1 MKATVLIDN
10 IADGALCGEWGLSIH
25 IDYNGTKVLLDTG
38 ASDKFAANA
47 KELNINLADVEYG
60 VLSHAHYDHADG
72 MESFF
77 EKNGTANFY
86 LREGSG
92 ENCYKRKFLS
102 KKYIGIKKGTLQK
115 YENRIVYARGAYE
128 LCPGVVLLPH
138 NTQGLAAIGKK
149 NHMYIRNRGWK
160 LDDFAHE
167 QSLIFDTPKGLVIFN
182 SCCHAGADTVIKE
195 AVNAFSGKTIYAV
208 IGGFHLY
215 NRTEEEVRQMAAGI
229 RKTGVQKVYTG
240 HCTGEKAYDIL
251 KEELGDMA
259 EQLHTGM
266 VIEL

>member
-10 IADGALCGEWGLSIH
+10 ITNSELLPEWGLSIY
-25 IDYNGTKVLLDTG
+25 IEYEDKKILLDTG
-38 ASDKFAANA
+38 ASEQFAVNA
-47 KELNINLADVEYG
+47 QALQIDLADVEYG

-72 MESFF
+72 MDCFF
-77 EKNGTANFY
+77 EKNKAANFY
-86 LREGSG
+86 LREGSA

-102 KKYIGIKKGTLQK
+102 KKYIGIKKGILQK
-115 YENRIVYARGAYE
+115 YENRIVYAQGAYE
-128 LCPGVVLLPH
+128 LCPEVVLLPH
-138 NTQGLAAIGKK
+138 STQGLAAIGKK

-195 AVNAFSGKTIYAV
+195 AADAFPDKAIYAI
-208 IGGFHLY
+208 IGGFHLH
-215 NRTEEEVRQMAAGI
+215 NRTEEEVRQMADGI

-240 HCTGEKAYDIL
+240 HCTGEKAFEIL

-259 EQLHTGM
+259 EQLYVGM